1 MFKTVSRKTE
11 IYLPVKLYLIKKL
24 RWRKNLQEVTS
35 GLTNWHPVGRNK
47 GPTNIHVSIKFR
59 VDASLRSRCLPSLH
73 KLQTSSVL
81 LSFTFKCQQLGSPL
95 FYLFISGFSLLI
107 SNSRWASSLLCSLS
121 LECLYLPTFFLLFV
135 CSFQVTLMAFYLRI
149 FFDRF
154 SIKVV
159 NFSSIFSLLFSRTQN
174 VTSAC
179 VCVLLSDG
187 HASGGGGSPL
197 RHCCFLV
204 TGQRRSL
211 RREMQLQSDGS
222 LTLHLSQLAAWRSSG
237 KQQFPFNSKALSL
250 FCFFLKWSSW
260 ERWEKLRHL
269 LRLKEVS

>member
-59 VDASLRSRCLPSLH
+59 VDASFRSRCLPSLH

-159 NFSSIFSLLFSRTQN
+159 NFSSIFFAFVFT
-174 VTSAC
+174 
-179 VCVLLSDG
+179 
-187 HASGGGGSPL
+187 HAECHICLCLRAPQWWSCFGGGGLSFETL
-197 RHCCFLV
+197 LFL
-204 TGQRRSL
+204 G
-211 RREMQLQSDGS
+211 DG
-222 LTLHLSQLAAWRSSG
+222 
-237 KQQFPFNSKALSL
+237 SKALPPPGDAAPKRWLPHSP
-250 FCFFLKWSSW
+250 FVSISGLK
-260 ERWEKLRHL
+260 KLR
-269 LRLKEVS
+269 